1 MSLVT
6 EYMYR
11 VLKNHATCTL
21 PEEALYMIRF
31 HSFYPWHKDGEYM
44 HLCSSKDLDMLPWVR
59 LFKLVPDLDRIIHD
73 LDLFLL

>member
-1 MSLVT
+1 
-6 EYMYR
+6 
-11 VLKNHATCTL
+11 
-21 PEEALYMIRF
+21 MIRF